1 MPLIETSFEVPAGT
15 GEVWG
20 YLLDIEKVVPCMPGA
35 ELTETID
42 DDHWK
47 GKMKL
52 KLGPVSLVFAGKVEM
67 QERNEDDHRVVLEAS
82 AMEQRGKGAASAKVT
97 SSMESFDGGTRVHVA
112 QDIKVSGQ
120 AAQFSR
126 GMMEDVATKIVHQF
140 ADCLKAQMEAEGVVA
155 SDGAEAD
162 SGQTAATSGE
172 SAAEKLAAAPASAQS
187 PAPGAGA
194 SASSPAHPAGQSS
207 TRQTPA
213 RPAAAELDASG
224 LVLGA
229 LRNAVLRAL
238 SRLFRGA
245 SGVFGR
251 LADTV
256 ERVAKH

>member
-1 MPLIETSFEVPAGT
+1 MPVIETSFEVPAGT
-15 GEVWG
+15 DEVWG
-20 YLLDIEKVVPCMPGA
+20 YLLDIAKVVPCMPGA

-42 DDHWK
+42 EEHWK
-47 GKMKL
+47 GKMKI

-67 QERNEDDHRVVLEAS
+67 QERNEEARRVVLEAS

-155 SDGAEAD
+155 AD
-162 SGQTAATSGE
+162 EGPTEGEQATSGE
-172 SAAEKLAAAPASAQS
+172 LAAEKLAAPPVASRS
-187 PAPGAGA
+187 PAPGDGAGA
-194 SASSPAHPAGQSS
+194 SAPAHPA
-207 TRQTPA
+207 RQTPV
-213 RPAAAELDASG
+213 RPAASELDASG

-229 LRNAVLRAL
+229 FRNAVLRAL
-238 SRLFRGA
+238 SRLFRSA
-245 SGVFGR
+245 SGAFGW

-256 ERVAKH
+256 ERVAKG

>member
-1 MPLIETSFEVPAGT
+1 M
-15 GEVWG
+15 
-20 YLLDIEKVVPCMPGA
+20 DIAKVVPCMPGA

-42 DDHWK
+42 EEHWK
-47 GKMKL
+47 GKMKI

-67 QERNEDDHRVVLEAS
+67 QERNEEARRVVLEAS

-140 ADCLKAQMEAEGVVA
+140 ADCLKAQMEAEGIVA
-155 SDGAEAD
+155 TDGAAGE
-162 SGQTAATSGE
+162 GTEGEQATSGE
-172 SAAEKLAAAPASAQS
+172 LAAEKLAAPPVAAHSS
-187 PAPGAGA
+187 APGDGAG
-194 SASSPAHPAGQSS
+194 ASSPAHPAGQ
-207 TRQTPA
+207 TA
-213 RPAAAELDASG
+213 VRPVAAELDASG
-224 LVLGA
+224 LVLSA

-245 SGVFGR
+245 SSVFGR
-251 LADTV
+251 LAETV
-256 ERVAKH
+256 ERVAKG